1 MDADASAA
9 GQPNSSL
16 GYSIGH
22 WQRSTLVVTTT
33 NINWPWFDRQGV
45 PQSEAVE
52 IVERFTFSED
62 DTRFDYSATIT
73 DPATFTE
80 PVVLDTY
87 RVWAPGE
94 VIAPYDCVISNVV
107 LSNE

>member
-1 MDADASAA
+1 MDANASAD
-9 GQPNSSL
+9 GQPYSPL
-16 GYSIGH
+16 GYSVGH
-22 WQRSTLVVTTT
+22 WQQSTLVVTTT
-33 NINWPWFDRQGV
+33 HIDWPWFDRRGV

-52 IVERFTFSED
+52 IVERFTLSED
-62 DTRFDYSATIT
+62 EARFDYSATIT

-94 VIAPYDCVISNVV
+94 VIEPYDCVISNVV

>member
-1 MDADASAA
+1 M
-9 GQPNSSL
+9 
-16 GYSIGH
+16 
-22 WQRSTLVVTTT
+22 
-33 NINWPWFDRQGV
+33 
-45 PQSEAVE
+45 E
-52 IVERFTFSED
+52 IVERFALSED
-62 DTRFDYSATIT
+62 ETRFDYSATIT

-87 RVWAPGE
+87 RVWVPGE